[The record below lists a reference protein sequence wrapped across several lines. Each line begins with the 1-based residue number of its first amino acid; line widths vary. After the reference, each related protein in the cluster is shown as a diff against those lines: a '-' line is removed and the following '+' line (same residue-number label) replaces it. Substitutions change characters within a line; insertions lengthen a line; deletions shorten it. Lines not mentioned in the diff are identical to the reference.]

1 MINPGRVV
9 DILSFSLSKD
19 FPIDG
24 TGVVVKAG
32 NNTITRKDGFYHV
45 TNNSQ
50 RQGEYYGEFSIDL
63 GHLLFCRL
71 SGKSA
76 ELEPTDER

>member
-50 RQGEYYGEFSIDL
+50 RQG
-63 GHLLFCRL
+63 
-71 SGKSA
+71 
-76 ELEPTDER
+76 